1 MQFWLTLYEGHE
13 EQEALTQSKYSKRQ
27 IKHNNGLVQANCA
40 TKEILIP
47 KWVISIPISIMFINF
62 TMLTFYS
69 SKKPPKL
76 WILAYFLSEW
86 QTRF

>member
-1 MQFWLTLYEGHE
+1 MFYVFDPC
-13 EQEALTQSKYSKRQ
+13 KYTYTYSRRQ
-27 IKHNNGLVQANCA
+27 IKRNDGSVQANCA

-69 SKKPPKL
+69 SEKPPKL
-76 WILAYFLSEW
+76 RILANFLSEW
-86 QTRF
+86 QTKF